1 MGLHLRS
8 GKNHDAEF
16 VSRTGRSLRR
26 WQRCSLDTQGRFA
39 ILVRAITS
47 FYWSGSGLVAV
58 MRYSAAASEL
68 EVVWNLTLS
77 VASVNYRA
85 RLIRFTYG

>member
-1 MGLHLRS
+1 M
-8 GKNHDAEF
+8 
-16 VSRTGRSLRR
+16 
-26 WQRCSLDTQGRFA
+26 
-39 ILVRAITS
+39 RAITS

-77 VASVNYRA
+77 VGSVKIIGHRLSVSLMVETYEAFIRKSFQSMTAALELDHLLLYKSRA
-85 RLIRFTYG
+85 